1 MSRVMKDSGLTWIG
15 EIPNNW
21 EVKFLNQFLNQV
33 KNKNTGLIETNLL
46 SLSYGKIVNRDIESK
61 SGLLPDNF
69 EGYNIINPGDIVLR
83 MTDLQNDH
91 TSLRVGLS
99 KQKGIITS
107 AYITLRK
114 TGNINEKYAY
124 YYLHSFDI
132 CKGFYGMGAGVR
144 QGVKFD
150 DLKRFG
156 LLYPPIEEQQK
167 IANFLDEEVKKID
180 LIIEN
185 AKVSIEE
192 YKKYKKA
199 TITEKVTKGISS
211 NVKMKDSGIEWI
223 GRVPEHFKLG
233 KIKLLSTKIG
243 SGKTPRGGAEVYLDS
258 GILFL
263 RSQNVY
269 DTGLYLKDPKYI
281 SEEIDEGMKS
291 TRVYPN
297 DVLLNITGGSIGR
310 CCIYPTTM
318 KQYANVNQHV
328 CIIRTIEEK
337 ISSKYLYYFINS
349 SSGQAAINFYQ
360 TGANR
365 EGLNFEQIGNIQVP
379 LPSIKEQNEIVDFL
393 DERCGY
399 IDKLIEQKQKIII
412 ELEMYKESLI
422 YECVSGKK
430 EVL

>member
-1 MSRVMKDSGLTWIG
+1 MKDSGLAWVG
-15 EIPNNW
+15 KIPKHW
-21 EVKFLNQFLNQV
+21 EVDVLNKFFYQV

-46 SLSYGKIVNRDIESK
+46 SLSYGKIVTRDIESK
-61 SGLLPDNF
+61 NGLLPDNF

-99 KQKGIITS
+99 TQKGIITS

-114 TGNINEKYAY
+114 SDLINEKYAY

-156 LLYPPIEEQQK
+156 LLYPTIEEQQK
-167 IANFLDEEVKKID
+167 IVNFLDEKVKKID
-180 LIIEN
+180 LIIKN
-185 AKVSIEE
+185 AKLSIEE

-199 TITEKVTKGISS
+199 TITEIVTNGINSS
-211 NVKMKDSGIEWI
+211 VKMRDSEIEWI
-223 GRVPEHFKLG
+223 GKIPEHFNLA
-233 KIKLLSTKIG
+233 KIKLLTTKIG
-243 SGKTPRGGAEVYLDS
+243 SGKTPKGGAEVYLDS

-269 DTGLYLKDPKYI
+269 ETGLHLEEPKYI
-281 SEEIDEGMKS
+281 SEEIDEDMKS
-291 TRVYPN
+291 TRVYPD

-310 CCIYPTTM
+310 CCIYPPTM
-318 KQYANVNQHV
+318 NHNANVNQHV
-328 CIIRTIEEK
+328 CIIRTIKEK
-337 ISSKYLYYFINS
+337 ISSKFLYYFINS
-349 SSGQAAINFYQ
+349 NSGQSAINFYQ

-379 LPSIKEQNEIVDFL
+379 LPSTKEQNEIIEFL
-393 DERCGY
+393 DDKCGH
-399 IDKLIEQKQKIII
+399 IDKLIENKQKFITD
-412 ELEMYKESLI
+412 LETYKESLI
-422 YECVSGKK
+422 YECVTGKR
-430 EVL
+430 EVF